1 MFFPYF
7 LSNIWKN
14 TRIFLLLLNSFKYL
28 FNISSKT
35 CTFKSSPSSFH
46 PPSSTPFEPG
56 IEKRGY
62 SIPFI
67 IATKRSDP
75 YLEDYKS
82 ENGEALKNGR
92 AINNKPRDEGGEP
105 RNLEGGVGR
114 EGTARR

>member
-1 MFFPYF
+1 MEEYTHTPPPSQFFLTFHPKLA
-7 LSNIWKN
+7 LS
-14 TRIFLLLLNSFKYL
+14 
-28 FNISSKT
+28 
-35 CTFKSSPSSFH
+35 KSSPSSFH
-46 PPSSTPFEPG
+46 PPFSTPFEPG

-92 AINNKPRDEGGEP
+92 AIHNKPRDEGGEP
-105 RNLEGGVGR
+105 RNLEGGM
-114 EGTARR
+114 ARR